1 MGNKKSCF
9 KEETPYIRYV
19 FFEDLE
25 PLITIHYI
33 STNKE
38 FSVIVNNGLKKSTIW
53 SYSEDSEEDFIEY
66 IEYLIYAKITNN
78 NLIASNT
85 HAEQLTILIDSNIG
99 FSEISYD
106 IMDISEITK
115 KLITFLKNITT
126 VSSVV

>member
-53 SYSEDSEEDFIEY
+53 CYSKEGEEDFIEY

-78 NLIASNT
+78 NLIDSNNRD
-85 HAEQLTILIDSNIG
+85 EQMTIIIDSNIG
-99 FSEISYD
+99 FSEISYNIKD
-106 IMDISEITK
+106 IAKITK

-126 VSSVV
+126 VSSVI